1 MEVGVGLHVWTVHF
15 INGNG
20 RQTMI
25 LSPRWTEVDGGRR
38 QPVHLGGGRVDR
50 WTKVRPREACL
61 KQIANYAFTRTKYQS
76 FGVIT
81 NFYFK
86 PEQHMIC
93 YISFNQLKFERKV
106 YLYRGVTHQSETFG
120 FKLTHIRVKHLVLS

>member
-1 MEVGVGLHVWTVHF
+1 M
-15 INGNG
+15 
-20 RQTMI
+20 
-25 LSPRWTEVDGGRR
+25 DGG
-38 QPVHLGGGRVDR
+38 GW
-50 WTKVRPREACL
+50 WTKTARPSRRWAGGQMDESTSVEACL

-120 FKLTHIRVKHLVLS
+120 FKLTHIRVKHFHVLNSVLVFQHIASTN